1 MTGRYCVII
10 PAFNAAKTIGELVR
24 NVKAQG
30 LNVVIIDDGSHDQTA
45 SVASA
50 QGALVISHLR
60 NQGKGRALRTGFEYA
75 LRAQYDG
82 VVTLDGDGQHDPA
95 EIVQLI
101 RAGEHQHAGIVI
113 GDRMGNGASMPRMRR
128 WTNALMSSIVSS
140 IARQRIPDSQSG
152 FRFIRR
158 EVLAQVPL
166 RSQRFEIE
174 TELLFGAAARKWKIV
189 SIPVRSIYGRHQS
202 HIRPLRDAVRF
213 LMVTLRF
220 LLFRR

>member
-1 MTGRYCVII
+1 
-10 PAFNAAKTIGELVR
+10 
-24 NVKAQG
+24 
-30 LNVVIIDDGSHDQTA
+30 
-45 SVASA
+45 
-50 QGALVISHLR
+50 
-60 NQGKGRALRTGFEYA
+60 
-75 LRAQYDG
+75 
-82 VVTLDGDGQHDPA
+82 
-95 EIVQLI
+95 
-101 RAGEHQHAGIVI
+101 
-113 GDRMGNGASMPRMRR
+113 MPRMRR

-140 IARQRIPDSQSG
+140 IARQHIPDSQCG

-202 HIRPLRDAVRF
+202 HIRPLRDAARF
-213 LMVTLRF
+213 LTVTLRF